1 MEVLQP
7 EPEQTPVQTNSGI
20 PQDFLD
26 AGIDFKNVQ
35 FLDHLGLKDQMFNPE
50 VMDKIIFI
58 SSKVEDLDSLM
69 DIDMRLGNDGS
80 IPRVDKLYSYLKL
93 VEQSDRM
100 KEKQSLI
107 DEQLKQY
114 GTSK

>member
-1 MEVLQP
+1 
-7 EPEQTPVQTNSGI
+7 
-20 PQDFLD
+20 
-26 AGIDFKNVQ
+26 
-35 FLDHLGLKDQMFNPE
+35 
-50 VMDKIIFI
+50 MDKIIFI